1 MHVIELQRHRNLP
14 SLVMVA
20 LAASVYRRASRCHAP
35 RHGLCAPKSGQP
47 VHDRATTLLSAA
59 EYARRPPTSSQEAGR
74 LLLKRTPGLFRAKL
88 VIFAHDPT
96 VKRPQSPADRIREAH
111 GHAPC
116 PDTTPSVPM
125 GEGSTPM
132 LKHCLV
138 FLGMVVS
145 LAWAGHRLAYGPTHY
160 THLSR
165 VLHGTVYHREHGLTS
180 AAYLDTTEHVVLYFA
195 ASWCAACQE
204 VTPLLRHFYTTY
216 APRQNFEILLVPHDR
231 SAEALRAY

>member
-1 MHVIELQRHRNLP
+1 
-14 SLVMVA
+14 
-20 LAASVYRRASRCHAP
+20 
-35 RHGLCAPKSGQP
+35 
-47 VHDRATTLLSAA
+47 
-59 EYARRPPTSSQEAGR
+59 
-74 LLLKRTPGLFRAKL
+74 
-88 VIFAHDPT
+88 
-96 VKRPQSPADRIREAH
+96 
-111 GHAPC
+111 
-116 PDTTPSVPM
+116 
-125 GEGSTPM
+125 M

-180 AAYLDTTEHVVLYFA
+180 AASLDTTEHVVLYFA

-231 SAEALRAY
+231 SAEALRAYVHRAALPWASVPFQDGQARQHLDAWYGMDTLPYLVLLDKRGRVLASSVRGGANVGPLPVLTALRQRWQARP